1 MKLDAEPIILEGNRV
16 RLLPMEENHIE
27 PLFAA
32 KQHPLL
38 LNTPY
43 IEPFRSIDDARK
55 DVNAAL
61 AGQAAGITLPF
72 VIEDKNSGEIVG
84 TTRLHEISPVHHSLE
99 IGWTWLHP
107 DVWRS
112 RVNTECKYLL
122 LRYSFESLDMIRVQI
137 KTDLRNERSQRAI
150 ERLGAVREGVLRKHR
165 VLHDGYV
172 RDTVMFSII
181 SDEWPAVKEKLEAFL
196 AAD

>member
-1 MKLDAEPIILEGNRV
+1 MKLDAEPIILEGTGV
-16 RLLPMEENHIE
+16 RLLPMEESHIE
-27 PLFAA
+27 LLFAA

-55 DVNAAL
+55 DVNTAL

-84 TTRLHEISPVHHSLE
+84 TTRLHDISPQHSLE